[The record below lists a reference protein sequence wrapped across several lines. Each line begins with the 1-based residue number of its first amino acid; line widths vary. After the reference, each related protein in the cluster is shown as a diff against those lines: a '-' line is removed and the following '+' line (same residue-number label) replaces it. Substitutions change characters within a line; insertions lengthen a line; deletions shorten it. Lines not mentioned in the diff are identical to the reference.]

1 MMRYRRED
9 SDGDYSFGQGD
20 STFLINSPD
29 AVALA
34 VKTRLNLW
42 CGDWFLDVEEGTP
55 YREAVLEKNYASAMA
70 LRERILGTIGVTDIA
85 SLDAR
90 RDPDTRKITITAT
103 INTRYGKTT
112 VTSER

>member
-1 MMRYRRED
+1 MRYRRED
-9 SDGDYSFGQGD
+9 SNGDYSFGQGD
-20 STFLINSPD
+20 NTFLTNLPE
-29 AVALA
+29 AVAQA

-42 CGDWFLDVEEGTP
+42 RGDWFLDTAVGTP

-70 LRERILGTIGVTDIA
+70 IREHILGTEGVTEIT

>member
-1 MMRYRRED
+1 MRYRRED
-9 SDGDYSFGQGD
+9 NNGDYSFGQGD
-20 STFLINSPD
+20 STFLTNSPE
-29 AVALA
+29 AVAQA

-42 CGDWFLDVEEGTP
+42 RGDWFLDTAEGTP
-55 YREAVLEKNYASAMA
+55 YREVVLDKSYASAMA
-70 LRERILGTIGVTDIA
+70 LRERILGTEGVTEII
-85 SLDAR
+85 SLNAK

>member
-1 MMRYRRED
+1 MRYRRED
-9 SDGDYSFGQGD
+9 SNSDYSFGQGD
-20 STFLINSPD
+20 NTFLINSPE
-29 AVALA
+29 AVAQA

-42 CGDWFLDVEEGTP
+42 RGDWFLDTAEGAP

-70 LRERILGTIGVTDIA
+70 IREHILGTEGVIEII
-85 SLDAR
+85 SLDAK
-90 RDPDTRKITITAT
+90 RDPDTRKMTLTAT